1 MNALKMVLLLAA
13 CFVLGLAGL
22 ALCAFVSVA
31 VIGLLWSFAAYAG
44 QMALIFSVL
53 GFWVWLYSLVSA

>member
-1 MNALKMVLLLAA
+1 MSAVKTILLLAA

-44 QMALIFSVL
+44 QMALILGVL
-53 GFWVWLYSLVSA
+53 GFWVWLGSLASA